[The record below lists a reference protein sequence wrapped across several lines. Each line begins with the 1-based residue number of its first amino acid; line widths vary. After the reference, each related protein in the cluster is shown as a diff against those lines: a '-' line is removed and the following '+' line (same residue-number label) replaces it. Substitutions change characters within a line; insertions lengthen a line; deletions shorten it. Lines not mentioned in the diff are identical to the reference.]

1 MTPLPTELLLLGWS
15 TVLLFAY
22 VMIQGQTA
30 TRDRGL
36 DWNAGPRDGE
46 QKPLGDMAGRAERAL
61 KNFQETYP
69 VFIALALGLAVTD
82 RTGGLGAI
90 GAWLWFG
97 ARIAYIPL
105 YLFGIKYVRSLCWTV
120 SILGLLLM
128 LIRFL

>member
-1 MTPLPTELLLLGWS
+1 MTHLPTELLLLGWS
-15 TVLLFAY
+15 TVLLFTY
-22 VMIQGQTA
+22 IMIQGQTA

-61 KNFQETYP
+61 KNFQEIYP

>member
-1 MTPLPTELLLLGWS
+1 MTLPTELLLLGWS

-46 QKPLGDMAGRAERAL
+46 QKPLGEMAGRAERAL

-69 VFIALALGLAVTD
+69 VFVALALGLAVTD

-90 GAWLWFG
+90 GAWCWFG

-105 YLFGIKYVRSLCWTV
+105 YLFGIKYVRSLCWTM
-120 SILGLLLM
+120 SILGVLLM

>member
-1 MTPLPTELLLLGWS
+1 MTHLPTELLLLGWS

-46 QKPLGDMAGRAERAL
+46 QTPLGEMAGRAERAL
-61 KNFQETYP
+61 KNIQETYP

-90 GAWLWFG
+90 GAWIWFG

>member
-1 MTPLPTELLLLGWS
+1 MTHLPTELLLLGWS
-15 TVLLFAY
+15 TVLLFTY
-22 VMIQGQTA
+22 IMIQGQTA

>member
-1 MTPLPTELLLLGWS
+1 MTLPTELLLLGWS

-46 QKPLGDMAGRAERAL
+46 QKPLGEMAGRAERAL

-69 VFIALALGLAVTD
+69 VFIALALGLAVSD
-82 RTGGLGAI
+82 RTGGIGAI

-105 YLFGIKYVRSLCWTV
+105 YLFGIKYVRSLCWMA

>member
-1 MTPLPTELLLLGWS
+1 MTLPTELLLLGWS
-15 TVLLFAY
+15 TILLFAY

-46 QKPLGDMAGRAERAL
+46 QKPLGEMAGRAERAL

-69 VFIALALGLAVTD
+69 VFVALALGLAVTD
-82 RTGGLGAI
+82 RTGGIGTI
-90 GAWLWFG
+90 GAGLWFG

-105 YLFGIKYVRSLCWTV
+105 YLFGIKYDRSLCWLA

>member
-1 MTPLPTELLLLGWS
+1 MTLPTELLLLGWS

-46 QKPLGDMAGRAERAL
+46 QKPLGEMAGRAERAL

-69 VFIALALGLAVTD
+69 VFVALALGLAVTD

-105 YLFGIKYVRSLCWTV
+105 YLFGIRYVRSLAWLA

>member
-1 MTPLPTELLLLGWS
+1 MTLPTEMLLLGWS

-22 VMIQGQTA
+22 IMIQGQTA
-30 TRDRGL
+30 TRHRGL

-46 QKPLGDMAGRAERAL
+46 QKPLGEMAGRAERAL

>member
-1 MTPLPTELLLLGWS
+1 MTHLSTELMLLGWS

-22 VMIQGQTA
+22 IMIQGQTA

-46 QKPLGDMAGRAERAL
+46 QKPLGEMAGRAERAL

>member
-1 MTPLPTELLLLGWS
+1 MTHLPTELLLLGWS

-46 QKPLGDMAGRAERAL
+46 QKPLGEMAGRAERAL

-82 RTGGLGAI
+82 RAGGIGAI

-105 YLFGIKYVRSLCWTV
+105 YLFGIKYVRSLCWLA

>member
-1 MTPLPTELLLLGWS
+1 MTLPTELLLLGWS

-36 DWNAGPRDGE
+36 DWNAGPRDGD
-46 QKPLGDMAGRAERAL
+46 QKPLSEMAGRAERAL

-69 VFIALALGLAVTD
+69 VFVALALGLAVTD

-105 YLFGIKYVRSLCWTV
+105 YLFGIRYVRSLCWLA

>member
-1 MTPLPTELLLLGWS
+1 MTLPTELLLLGWS

-46 QKPLGDMAGRAERAL
+46 QKPLGEMAGRAERAL

-69 VFIALALGLAVTD
+69 VFVALALGLAVTD
-82 RTGGLGAI
+82 RTGGLGTI
-90 GAWLWFG
+90 GAWLWFV

-105 YLFGIKYVRSLCWTV
+105 YLFGIRYVRSLAWLA

>member
-1 MTPLPTELLLLGWS
+1 MTLPTELLLLGWS

-46 QKPLGDMAGRAERAL
+46 QKPLGEMAGRAERAL

-82 RTGGLGAI
+82 RTGGIGAI

-105 YLFGIKYVRSLCWTV
+105 YLLGIKYVRSLCWMA

>member
-1 MTPLPTELLLLGWS
+1 MMHLPTELLLLGWS

-22 VMIQGQTA
+22 IMIQGQTA

-36 DWNAGPRDGE
+36 DWNAGARDGE
-46 QKPLGDMAGRAERAL
+46 QKPLGPMAGRAERAL

-69 VFIALALGLAVTD
+69 VFVALALGLAVTD
-82 RTGGLGAI
+82 RTGGIGAI

-105 YLFGIKYVRSLCWTV
+105 YLFGIKSVRSLCWMV

>member
-1 MTPLPTELLLLGWS
+1 MTHLPTELLLLGWS

-46 QKPLGDMAGRAERAL
+46 QKPLGEMAGRAERAL

-105 YLFGIKYVRSLCWTV
+105 YLFGIRYVRSLCWMV

>member
-1 MTPLPTELLLLGWS
+1 MMHLPTELLLLGWS

-36 DWNAGPRDGE
+36 DWNAGARDGE
-46 QKPLGDMAGRAERAL
+46 QKPLGPMAGRAERAL

-69 VFIALALGLAVTD
+69 VFVALALGLAVTD
-82 RTGGLGAI
+82 RTGGIGAI

-105 YLFGIKYVRSLCWTV
+105 YLFGIKYVRSLCWMV

>member
-1 MTPLPTELLLLGWS
+1 MTLPAEMLLLGWS

-36 DWNAGPRDGE
+36 DWNAGPRDGD
-46 QKPLGDMAGRAERAL
+46 QKPLGEMAGRAERAL

-105 YLFGIKYVRSLCWTV
+105 YLFGIKYVRSLCWMA

>member
-1 MTPLPTELLLLGWS
+1 MTHLPTELLLLGWS

-30 TRDRGL
+30 TRDRRL

-46 QKPLGDMAGRAERAL
+46 QKPLGDMAGRAERVL

-69 VFIALALGLAVTD
+69 VFIALALGLVVTD

>member
-1 MTPLPTELLLLGWS
+1 MTLPTELLLLGWS

-22 VMIQGQTA
+22 IMIQGQTA

-46 QKPLGDMAGRAERAL
+46 QKPLGEMAGRAERAL

-69 VFIALALGLAVTD
+69 VFIALAMGLAVTD
-82 RTGGLGAI
+82 RTGGIGAI

-105 YLFGIKYVRSLCWTV
+105 YLFGIKYVRSLCWMA

>member
-1 MTPLPTELLLLGWS
+1 MTLPTELLLLGWS

-46 QKPLGDMAGRAERAL
+46 QKPLGEMAGRAERAL

-69 VFIALALGLAVTD
+69 VFVALALGLAVTD

-105 YLFGIKYVRSLCWTV
+105 YLFGIKYIRSLCWMV

>member
-1 MTPLPTELLLLGWS
+1 MTHLPTELLLLGWS

-36 DWNAGPRDGE
+36 DWNASPRDGE
-46 QKPLGDMAGRAERAL
+46 QKPLGEMAGRAERAL

-69 VFIALALGLAVTD
+69 VFVALALGLAVTD

>member
-1 MTPLPTELLLLGWS
+1 MTHLPTELLMLGWS
-15 TVLLFAY
+15 TVLLFTY
-22 VMIQGQTA
+22 IMIQGQTA

>member
-1 MTPLPTELLLLGWS
+1 MTHVPTELLLLGWS

-46 QKPLGDMAGRAERAL
+46 QKPLGEVAGRAERAL

-69 VFIALALGLAVTD
+69 VFVALALGLAVTD
-82 RTGGLGAI
+82 RIGGLGTI
-90 GAWLWFG
+90 GAWLWFV

-105 YLFGIKYVRSLCWTV
+105 YLFGVRYVRSLCWMA

>member
-1 MTPLPTELLLLGWS
+1 MTLPTELLLLGWS

-46 QKPLGDMAGRAERAL
+46 QTPLGEMAGRAERAL
-61 KNFQETYP
+61 KNIQETYP

-90 GAWLWFG
+90 GAWIWFG

>member
-46 QKPLGDMAGRAERAL
+46 QKPLGEMAGRAERAL

-128 LIRFL
+128 LIRFF

>member
-30 TRDRGL
+30 TRDRGI

-46 QKPLGDMAGRAERAL
+46 QKPLGEMAGRAERAL

-82 RTGGLGAI
+82 RTGGVGAI

-105 YLFGIKYVRSLCWTV
+105 YLFGIKYVRSLCWMV

-128 LIRFL
+128 LIRVL

>member
-1 MTPLPTELLLLGWS
+1 MTHLPTELLLLGWS

-46 QKPLGDMAGRAERAL
+46 QKPLGEMAGRAERAL

-82 RTGGLGAI
+82 RTGGMGAI

-105 YLFGIKYVRSLCWTV
+105 YLFGIKYVRSLSWTV

>member
-1 MTPLPTELLLLGWS
+1 MTLPTEMLLLGWS

-36 DWNAGPRDGE
+36 DWNAGPRDGD
-46 QKPLGDMAGRAERAL
+46 QKPLGEMAGRAERAL

>member
-1 MTPLPTELLLLGWS
+1 MTLPTELLLLGWS

-36 DWNAGPRDGE
+36 DWNAGPRDGD
-46 QKPLGDMAGRAERAL
+46 QKPLGEMAGRAERAL

-69 VFIALALGLAVTD
+69 VFVALALGLAVTD
-82 RTGGLGAI
+82 RTGGLGTI
-90 GAWLWFG
+90 GAWLWFV

-105 YLFGIKYVRSLCWTV
+105 YLFGIRYVRSLCWLA

>member
-1 MTPLPTELLLLGWS
+1 MTHLPTELLLLGWS

-46 QKPLGDMAGRAERAL
+46 QKPLGKMAGRAKRAL
-61 KNFQETYP
+61 ENFQETYP

-105 YLFGIKYVRSLCWTV
+105 YLFAIKYVRSLCWTV